1 MFVMAL
7 GLFFYFFKNGHT
19 PNVNVG
25 FLRFNRKINNS
36 QVKRLA
42 TVKSGS

>member
-7 GLFFYFFKNGHT
+7 GFFFYFLKNGHT
-19 PNVNVG
+19 LNVNVG

-36 QVKRLA
+36 QVKP
-42 TVKSGS
+42 

>member
-7 GLFFYFFKNGHT
+7 GLFFYFKKNGHT

-25 FLRFNRKINNS
+25 FLRFNRKNKYFSS
-36 QVKRLA
+36 QAL
-42 TVKSGS
+42 GYG